1 MSGPTAAEPFGA
13 PGAGQNERYWR
24 MHSTVQGHVVMNL
37 LVSQELSFR
46 IVVDLDYDPVD
57 PFAVRCTFHLP
68 GDEPVVWVFAREL
81 LLDGISRPTGEGDVH
96 IHPVGE
102 ELSEVCVVLHSPD
115 GDARLRAA
123 APPLIAFLARTDR
136 LVPMGQE
143 LTGREL
149 DDQLADILTRGC
161 EKRG

>member
-1 MSGPTAAEPFGA
+1 
-13 PGAGQNERYWR
+13 
-24 MHSTVQGHVVMNL
+24 MHSTVQGHAVMNL
-37 LVSQELSFR
+37 VVSQELSFR

-68 GDEPVVWVFAREL
+68 GDEPVTWVFAREL

-102 ELSEVCVVLHSPD
+102 ELSEVCIVLHSPD
-115 GDARLRAA
+115 GDALLRAS

-149 DDQLADILTRGC
+149 DDQLADILSRGC
-161 EKRG
+161 ENLG

>member
-1 MSGPTAAEPFGA
+1 
-13 PGAGQNERYWR
+13 

-37 LVSQELSFR
+37 VVSQELSFR
-46 IVVDLDYDPVD
+46 IVVDLDYDPAD

-68 GDEPVVWVFAREL
+68 GDEPVTWVFAREL

-102 ELSEVCVVLHSPD
+102 ELSEVCIVLHSPD
-115 GDARLRAA
+115 GDALLRAP

-136 LVPMGQE
+136 LVPMGEE

-149 DDQLADILTRGC
+149 DDQLADILARGC
-161 EKRG
+161 ENLG

>member
-1 MSGPTAAEPFGA
+1 
-13 PGAGQNERYWR
+13 

-37 LVSQELSFR
+37 VVSSELSFR

-57 PFAVRCTFHLP
+57 PYAIRFTFHLP
-68 GDEPVVWVFAREL
+68 GDAPVTWVFAREL

-96 IHPVGE
+96 IRPVGE
-102 ELSEVCVVLHSPD
+102 ELSEVRVVLRSPD
-115 GDARLRAA
+115 GDALLRTS

-143 LTGREL
+143 FTGGDL
-149 DDQLADILTRGC
+149 DEQLALILGSGC
-161 EKRG
+161 ENAG